1 MADLQQTRA
10 SIWDSSLPGWFTWTV
25 LGGLALMLFIPFL
38 QAKQV
43 ADKSDELM
51 HATSAHAYVCALAIH
66 HIETT
71 DTMPQSWSDLLAQTS
86 SVEDT
91 DLHAYWRER
100 HDYLRELVEI
110 DFALVGKAVDQE
122 SLFNFT
128 QAMTLKVDEPELVPR
143 DEADL

>member
-1 MADLQQTRA
+1 
-10 SIWDSSLPGWFTWTV
+10 
-25 LGGLALMLFIPFL
+25 
-38 QAKQV
+38 
-43 ADKSDELM
+43 
-51 HATSAHAYVCALAIH
+51 
-66 HIETT
+66 
-71 DTMPQSWSDLLAQTS
+71 MPQSWSDLLAQTS